1 MVTSA
6 IRVRRAPG
14 DLGFTLAE
22 MLVVVAL
29 LAIGSA
35 IAIPITMQSVKRG
48 KNDSALTVVQTFL
61 DSAHDKAVSERRN
74 FEITFPAVNKIRVQR
89 VEVPSGLK
97 TTVDELQLEAGQ
109 EFYRFSG
116 MPDTPDAFG
125 GATATQF
132 SGPAPVMFTSDGS
145 LIDSAGDVTNGTV
158 FVGKPGQPD
167 TARAVTV
174 YGITGLLRSYKWRGA
189 SWLE

>member
-6 IRVRRAPG
+6 TRVPHAPG
-14 DLGFTLAE
+14 DRGFTLAE

-35 IAIPITMQSVKRG
+35 IAIPITMQTVKRG
-48 KNDSALTVVQTFL
+48 KTDSALTVVQTFL
-61 DSAHDKAVSERRN
+61 DSAHDRAVSERRN
-74 FEITFPAVNKIRVQR
+74 IEITFPSSNRIRIQR
-89 VEVPSGLK
+89 VEVPSGTK
-97 TTVDELQLEAGQ
+97 TTIDELQLEAGQ
-109 EFYRFSG
+109 EFYRFAG
-116 MPDTPDAFG
+116 MLDTPDAFG
-125 GATATQF
+125 GSSAIQF
-132 SGPAPVMFTSDGS
+132 SGPSPVMFTSDGS

-167 TARAVTV
+167 TARAVTI
-174 YGITGLLRSYKWRGA
+174 YGITGLLRSWKWRGA